1 MKETLEQA
9 AEKEFPLLNTQWCKT
24 GAAEE
29 ENLELLGHR
38 KSFINGAKWQ
48 AERNYFEAIEFAEW
62 IIVKD
67 FQTARN
73 DRWIGL
79 DMQYYTTKELFEQFK
94 KTNIM
99 TQEEPKIVTV
109 DIKSALGEDLIKV
122 SYIPWPGVDYVLKEE
137 PKQEYELKD
146 FESSGILDIL
156 NMGNVTYLSNGDIIY
171 FPNLLF
177 IKRDDKW
184 FIKTELPKQE
194 TLEELKQDK
203 KTACEC
209 KRAYTN
215 PLSGICSL
223 CWNEKFPNE
232 KDEIKEEDLLEYKQE
247 TLEQAA
253 AKHFNEEI
261 FVEGVT
267 IQYALQEA
275 FIIGAKWRAERMY
288 SEEEVEQIAR
298 FGFNAGKRV
307 ELRAVDLDFT
317 FEKWFEQFKKK

>member
-1 MKETLEQA
+1 MK
-9 AEKEFPLLNTQWCKT
+9 
-24 GAAEE
+24 
-29 ENLELLGHR
+29 
-38 KSFINGAKWQ
+38 
-48 AERNYFEAIEFAEW
+48 
-62 IIVKD
+62 
-67 FQTARN
+67 
-73 DRWIGL
+73 
-79 DMQYYTTKELFEQFK
+79 
-94 KTNIM
+94 
-99 TQEEPKIVTV
+99 
-109 DIKSALGEDLIKV
+109 
-122 SYIPWPGVDYVLKEE
+122 
-137 PKQEYELKD
+137 
-146 FESSGILDIL
+146 
-156 NMGNVTYLSNGDIIY
+156 
-171 FPNLLF
+171 
-177 IKRDDKW
+177 
-184 FIKTELPKQE
+184 
-194 TLEELKQDK
+194 EELKQDK

-317 FEKWFEQFKKK
+317 FEKWFEQFKTK